1 LRPAKEYLLTTG
13 KAPRYR
19 DVGASFTITASGI
32 ILTTFITGAAG
43 FIGSNLVDR
52 LLNDGE
58 AVVGYDN
65 LSTGM
70 PEFIASAR
78 QHRNFTFVQ
87 GDLLDTRSLTEAMR
101 DANRVVHLAANADV
115 RFGLTHPRK
124 DLEQNTIA
132 TFNVL
137 EAMRAN
143 NVREITFS
151 STGSI
156 YGEAA
161 VVPTPEDAPFPV
173 QTSLYGASELACE
186 GMIEAYAEGYGIKA
200 RIFRFVSILGQRY
213 NHGHVFDFMM
223 QLAKNQYRLHVL
235 GDGKQRKSYLHV
247 DDCIEAMLL
256 ASWASDERIAIF
268 NLGADEVCQISDSVD
283 WILGRLNLSPRL
295 SFSGG
300 RQGWIGDNPLIHLDI
315 SHIRGLGWQ
324 PKRSIR
330 EAVEHTVDW
339 LDANRWVFAKR
350 C

>member
-1 LRPAKEYLLTTG
+1 MRVADRRGTDCCGCVLA
-13 KAPRYR
+13 
-19 DVGASFTITASGI
+19 TANGI
-32 ILTTFITGAAG
+32 ILPTFVTGAAG

-52 LLNDGE
+52 LLGAGE
-58 AVVGYDN
+58 VVVGYDN

-70 PEFIASAR
+70 PEFIASASR
-78 QHRNFTFVQ
+78 HRNFTFVQ
-87 GDLLDTRSLTEAMR
+87 ADLLDTRSLTEAMR
-101 DANRVVHLAANADV
+101 GANRVMHLAANADV
-115 RFGLTHPRK
+115 RFGLAHPHK

-143 NVREITFS
+143 NVSEIAFS

-156 YGEAA
+156 YGEAT

-173 QTSLYGASELACE
+173 QTSLYGASKLACE
-186 GMIEAYAEGYGIKA
+186 GMIAAYAEGYGIRA

-213 NHGHVFDFMM
+213 SHGHVFDFMM
-223 QLAKNQYRLHVL
+223 QLAKNQTRLHIL

-256 ASWASDERIAIF
+256 ALNAGDERIAIF
-268 NLGADEVCQISDSVD
+268 NLGTDEVCQVLDSVG
-283 WILGRLNLSPRL
+283 WIVGRLRLSPQL
-295 SFSGG
+295 HFSGG
-300 RQGWIGDNPLIHLDI
+300 RRGWIGDNPLIHLDT
-315 SHIRGLGWQ
+315 SRIRGLGWQ

-350 C
+350 H

>member
-1 LRPAKEYLLTTG
+1 
-13 KAPRYR
+13 
-19 DVGASFTITASGI
+19 V
-32 ILTTFITGAAG
+32 TGAAG

-52 LLNDGE
+52 LLRDGE
-58 AVVGYDN
+58 GVVGYDD

-70 PEFIASAR
+70 PEFIDSASR
-78 QHRNFTFVQ
+78 HRNFTFVQ
-87 GDLLDTRSLTEAMR
+87 GDLLDTYSLTSAMR
-101 DANRVVHLAANADV
+101 GVSRVVHLAANADV

-143 NVREITFS
+143 NVREIAFS
-151 STGSI
+151 STGSV

-161 VVPTPEDAPFPV
+161 IVPTPEDAPFPL
-173 QTSLYGASELACE
+173 QTSLYGASKLACE

-213 NHGHVFDFMM
+213 SHGHVFDFLL
-223 QLAKNQYRLHVL
+223 QLAKDQNRLHIL

-247 DDCIEAMLL
+247 DDCIEAMFL
-256 ASWASDERIAIF
+256 ALNHGDEDIAIF
-268 NLGADEVCQISDSVD
+268 NLGTDEVCQVLDSVD
-283 WILGRLNLSPRL
+283 WIVKRLKISPRL

-300 RQGWIGDNPLIHLDI
+300 RQGWIGDNPLIYLDTTR
-315 SHIRGLGWQ
+315 IRCLGWR

-339 LDANRWVFAKR
+339 LDANRWIFAKR
-350 C
+350 R

>member
-1 LRPAKEYLLTTG
+1 M
-13 KAPRYR
+13 
-19 DVGASFTITASGI
+19 
-32 ILTTFITGAAG
+32 TTFVTGAAG

-52 LLNDGE
+52 LLDDGE
-58 AVVGYDN
+58 VVVGYDN
-65 LSTGM
+65 LSTGI

-78 QHRNFTFVQ
+78 QHRNFTFVH
-87 GDLLDTRSLTEAMR
+87 GDLLDARRLTEAMR
-101 DANRVVHLAANADV
+101 GASRVVHLAANADV
-115 RFGLTHPRK
+115 RFGLTHPHK

-143 NVREITFS
+143 NVSEVAFS

-156 YGEAA
+156 YGEAV

-173 QTSLYGASELACE
+173 QTSLYGASKLACE
-186 GMIEAYAEGYGIKA
+186 GMIAAYAEGYGIRA

-213 NHGHVFDFMM
+213 SHGHVFDFMM
-223 QLAKNQYRLHVL
+223 QLAKNPNRLHIL

-256 ASWASDERIAIF
+256 GLGTDDKRIAIF
-268 NLGADEVCQISDSVD
+268 NLGTDEVCQLLDSVD
-283 WILGRLNLSPRL
+283 WIVGRLRLSPQL

-300 RQGWIGDNPLIHLDI
+300 RQGWIGDNPLIHLDT
-315 SHIRGLGWQ
+315 SRIRGLGWR

-330 EAVEHTVDW
+330 EAVEFTVDW

-350 C
+350 R

>member
-1 LRPAKEYLLTTG
+1 VPSTQQIG
-13 KAPRYR
+13 
-19 DVGASFTITASGI
+19 SIF
-32 ILTTFITGAAG
+32 LTTFVTGAAG

-52 LLNDGE
+52 LLSNGE
-58 AVVGYDN
+58 VVVGYDN

-70 PEFIASAR
+70 PEFIASASR
-78 QHRNFTFVQ
+78 HRNFTFVQ
-87 GDLLDTRSLTEAMR
+87 GDLLDARGLKAAMR
-101 DANRVVHLAANADV
+101 GTRRVLHLAANADV
-115 RFGLTHPRK
+115 RFGRIHPRK

-143 NVREITFS
+143 DVREIAFA

-156 YGEAA
+156 YGEAT
-161 VVPTPEDAPFPV
+161 VVPTPENAPFPL
-173 QTSLYGASELACE
+173 QTSLYGASKLACE
-186 GMIEAYAEGYGIKA
+186 GLIEAYAEGYGIKA

-213 NHGHVFDFMM
+213 SHGHIFDFMM
-223 QLAKNQYRLHVL
+223 QLAKNQNRLHVL

-247 DDCIEAMLL
+247 DDCIEAIMLAL
-256 ASWASDERIAIF
+256 NAADEDIAIF
-268 NLGADEVCQISDSVD
+268 NLGTDEVCQVLDSID
-283 WILGRLNLSPRL
+283 WITKRLRLSPQL

-300 RQGWIGDNPLIHLDI
+300 RQGWIGDNPLIHLDTT
-315 SHIRGLGWQ
+315 RVRCLGWQ

-350 C
+350 H

>member
-1 LRPAKEYLLTTG
+1 VSGRPLLRGLLRLCDSDS
-13 KAPRYR
+13 K
-19 DVGASFTITASGI
+19 GI
-32 ILTTFITGAAG
+32 ILTTFVTGAAG

-52 LLNDGE
+52 LLGDGE
-58 AVVGYDN
+58 VIVGYDN

-70 PEFIASAR
+70 PEFIASANR
-78 QHRNFTFVQ
+78 HRNFTFVH
-87 GDLLDTRSLTEAMR
+87 GDLLDRRSLTGAMR
-101 DANRVVHLAANADV
+101 GTNRVVHLAANADV
-115 RFGLTHPRK
+115 RFGLAQPRK

-143 NVREITFS
+143 NVKEIAFS

-156 YGEAA
+156 YGEAT

-173 QTSLYGASELACE
+173 QTSLYGASKLACE
-186 GMIEAYAEGYGIKA
+186 GMIEAYAEGYGIRA

-213 NHGHVFDFMM
+213 SHGHVFDFMM
-223 QLAKNQYRLHVL
+223 QLAQNQNRLHIL

-247 DDCIEAMLL
+247 DDCIEGMLL
-256 ASWASDERIAIF
+256 ALDASDDHIAIF
-268 NLGADEVCQISDSVD
+268 NLGTEEVCRVLDSVD
-283 WILGRLNLSPRL
+283 WIVRRLSLLPQL

-300 RQGWIGDNPLIHLDI
+300 RQGWIGDNPLIHLDTSRI
-315 SHIRGLGWQ
+315 CGLGWR

-330 EAVEHTVDW
+330 EAVELTVDW

-350 C
+350 H